1 MDMTKI
7 AVCDERQNDETAK
20 IRKLLMQFRDRANE
34 EWEVSYFGSG
44 GEVLE
49 ASKQK
54 GCFDVYILGAD
65 TEDVSGV
72 EIARTVKDDPVHP
85 KTVIV
90 TGKKDYAFDAYKAHV
105 TRYLL
110 KPLDEAEFAEAVDVA
125 IKGNKYYRDNRTFK
139 IKTGTGLRRI
149 EFRDLLYVESLSRVM
164 VAHTVKGERVESVC
178 LRKAFEKEAE
188 ELILSGAFLQP
199 HKSYIV
205 NMDYIDS
212 LKTAELVLTTGEHLR
227 ISKNRHGYVK
237 TTFADYLEKRNA

>member
-1 MDMTKI
+1 MTKI
-7 AVCDERQNDETAK
+7 AVCDERQNDETGYIK
-20 IRKLLMQFRDRANE
+20 KLLTKLE
-34 EWEVSYFGSG
+34 EKADEDWGITYFVS
-44 GEVLE
+44 GEKVLE
-49 ASKQK
+49 TSKQS

-65 TEDVSGV
+65 TDEVSGV
-72 EIARTVKDDPVHP
+72 QIAREVRDDPVHP
-85 KTVIV
+85 KVIMLSNV
-90 TGKKDYAFDAYKAHV
+90 KDHAFDAYQAHV

-110 KPLDEAEFAEAVDVA
+110 KPLDEAEFAEALDVA

-139 IKTGTGLRRI
+139 IKTGSGLRRI

-178 LRKAFEKEAE
+178 LRRAFEKEAE
-188 ELILSGAFLQP
+188 ELTLSGAFLQP

-212 LKTAELVLTTGEHLR
+212 LKTTELVLTTGEHLR

-237 TTFADYLEKRNA
+237 KTFAEYLEKRNA

>member
-1 MDMTKI
+1 MTKI
-7 AVCDERQNDETAK
+7 AVCDDRHTDETGK
-20 IRKLLMQFRDRANE
+20 IRKLLIKLKERADE
-34 EWEVSYFGSG
+34 EWEVSYFNSG

-49 ASKQK
+49 ASKQTS
-54 GCFDVYILGAD
+54 CFDVYILGA
-65 TEDVSGV
+65 EAEGVSGV
-72 EIARTVKDDPVHP
+72 EVARIIRDDPVHP
-85 KTVIV
+85 KVVIV
-90 TGKKDYAFDAYKAHV
+90 SDKKDYCFDAFQAHV
-105 TRYLL
+105 CRYLL
-110 KPLDEAEFAEAVDVA
+110 KPIDEAEFAEAVDIA

-237 TTFADYLEKRNA
+237 KTFADYLEKRNV